1 MKKKTKK
8 LVATILTIVGGI
20 AGIVLIV
27 LSFLLPGKTYKGKF
41 KVSDKEH
48 EIAYK
53 FSSHQVTQYIDDEET
68 ILKDFEW
75 RNEDGMIQVNAI
87 IKWQDIG
94 KPIGPTFVTANPYDQ
109 DDKIVLVS
117 GGAIAELVSGI
128 VVLGICISRLVR
140 KK

>member
-8 LVATILTIVGGI
+8 LVSTIITIVGLV
-20 AGIVLIV
+20 AGITLIV

-41 KVSDKEH
+41 TVSNKEH

-68 ILKDFEW
+68 LLNDLEW

-117 GGAIAELVSGI
+117 GGAIAELVCGI